1 MSELRARVDVSAK
14 AGVIVRTTSATVEA
28 GSYNFSVPRDGTTTL
43 LVTWQDDRQ
52 VVRDLTGEAA
62 TMEISETWS
71 QEIPDLMLDEDG
83 AIAITDGGSGAN
95 IEITFDA
102 AAMEALPSPR
112 LVYRLRVAGQPLLA
126 GFLTVR

>member
-52 VVRDLTGEAA
+52 VVRDLTGETA
-62 TMEISETWS
+62 TMEIGETWS
-71 QEIPDLMLDEDG
+71 QETADLLLDEDDG
-83 AIAITDGGSGAN
+83 ITLSDGGSGAN
-95 IEITFDA
+95 IEITFDVA
-102 AAMEALPSPR
+102 DMEALPSPR
-112 LVYRLRVAGQPLLA
+112 LVYRLRVSGQPLLS